1 MLYARYH
8 LRAIGFQPEDNY
20 IWGFG
25 YPSLMQDPS
34 SFGLLAFAPK
44 RHPIWGFGNLC
55 FMQDPPSDYWSSPR
69 SKTRLYMEM
78 TMPWSY
84 GILFGLWYWLAPGE
98 GMSVKMDK
106 GAPKRLSLF
115 VKWRGESSVHSKKEC
130 FKVVSTG
137 HRSRVALHPLASL
150 HRH

>member
-1 MLYARYH
+1 MLFIFTPEKIKFHIGLWLSMLYARYH

-20 IWGFG
+20 ILGFG

-44 RHPIWGFGNLC
+44 RHSIWGFGNQC

-69 SKTRLYMEM
+69 RKTRLYMEM

-84 GILFGLWYWLAPGE
+84 GILLGLRILAFLTRVHR
-98 GMSVKMDK
+98 SVY
-106 GAPKRLSLF
+106 P
-115 VKWRGESSVHSKKEC
+115 SSSSKKGSHRRIASEC
-130 FKVVSTG
+130 HLEK
-137 HRSRVALHPLASL
+137 
-150 HRH
+150 